1 MELLFRLQEII
12 LLLYFISLSL
22 LSYDLFTRNR
32 QVRKAALY
40 VMTPAVILHFLTV
53 VQLGMSLKRIPI
65 MTFSEGLLTLSLG
78 LIVLGVIH
86 FYRNKSEFVLLF
98 YLLITV
104 FLLIFYTFSSL
115 NFNSTAL
122 TLNIVNEILLVHI
135 GSALIAYAIFFISMI
150 HAVTFLIQERN
161 LRKKDFNRS
170 FFSLFSV
177 ETAKKLM
184 IRLAF
189 IGMLFMV
196 ISIIIGIVWG
206 IQIIGYHVFLD
217 LKVIGTVMLIILYAL
232 ILTEMKLNGNM
243 RRFAKSN
250 IILFALVMINYLV
263 ISEFSNFHL
272 WSL

>member
-65 MTFSEGLLTLSLG
+65 MTFSEGVLTLSLG
-78 LIVLGVIH
+78 LIILGVIH

-122 TLNIVNEILLVHI
+122 TLNIVNELLLVHI

-189 IGMLFMV
+189 ICMLFIV

>member
-65 MTFSEGLLTLSLG
+65 MTFSEGVLTLSLG
-78 LIVLGVIH
+78 LIILGVIH

-122 TLNIVNEILLVHI
+122 TLNIVNELLLVHI

>member
-65 MTFSEGLLTLSLG
+65 MTFSEGVLTLSLG

-122 TLNIVNEILLVHI
+122 TLNIVNELLLVHI